1 MGDFNLR
8 KWREFIISEDI
19 NEGEK
24 MVVNIE
30 DITFDMLKDLFPNK
44 YQNVHFIRPQTGEP
58 FYRDNVR
65 LPLGAGSY
73 YEIGDSLA
81 LEQWLNQVKKGN
93 FEQVEINPSKFPPVQ
108 LVYSPEQLEKERKIG
123 QGIADYYSSKKPGEF
138 QGD

>member
-1 MGDFNLR
+1 MKVINDPLFGD
-8 KWREFIISEDI
+8 
-19 NEGEK
+19 
-24 MVVNIE
+24 
-30 DITFDMLKDLFPNK
+30 
-44 YQNVHFIRPQTGEP
+44 HFIRPQTGEP

-73 YEIGDSLA
+73 YEIGDSLV
-81 LEQWLNQVKKGN
+81 LEQWRDQIKKRD
-93 FEQVEINPSKFPPVQ
+93 FEQVEINPSKFPSVQ

>member
-1 MGDFNLR
+1 MGDFNIR

-19 NEGEK
+19 NEEK
-24 MVVNIE
+24 NMVVNIE
-30 DITFDMLKDLFPNK
+30 DITLDMLKDLFPNK

-73 YEIGDSLA
+73 YEIGDSLV
-81 LEQWLNQVKKGN
+81 LEQWRDQIKKRD
-93 FEQVEINPSKFPPVQ
+93 FEQVEINPSKFPSVQ

-123 QGIADYYSSKKPGEF
+123 QGIVDYYSSKKPGEF

>member
-44 YQNVHFIRPQTGEP
+44 YQKIHFIRPQTGEP
-58 FYRDNVR
+58 FYRDNVK
-65 LPLGAGSY
+65 LPLGAGVYS
-73 YEIGDSLA
+73 EIGDSLA
-81 LEQWLNQVKKGN
+81 LEQWKSKMGKYGEVIIDTSLPFPIQ
-93 FEQVEINPSKFPPVQ
+93 INN
-108 LVYSPEQLEKERKIG
+108 PEFTDLERKIKQDITG
-123 QGIADYYSSKKPGEF
+123 YYSSKKPGEF
-138 QGD
+138 TGD

>member
-1 MGDFNLR
+1 MADFNTR

-30 DITFDMLKDLFPNK
+30 DITLDMLKDLFPEK

-81 LEQWLNQVKKGN
+81 LEQWRNQVKKGN
-93 FEQVEINPSKFPPVQ
+93 FEQVEINPPKFPPVQ